1 MDNQILRLHRENA
14 IVDSHLDLG
23 MDIFQQRSQGKKQI
37 LLTEHLN
44 EIKAGHVNVI
54 GAAVFLDNWMAE
66 IAPTRFALEQ
76 IGAIYADV
84 AESHD
89 MVAVC
94 RTYEESQQAIAKDQL
109 ALVLALEGAEP
120 VGQSPELLYGFYA
133 MGVRILGLAWSRRNL
148 IADGALY
155 TTPTGHVD
163 SGLTDIGK
171 EIVKTASSLGMI
183 IDITHLCDACSDDVF
198 QLATGPVIA
207 SHSNCRQIN
216 PTKRNLSDIHIK
228 RIAESGGVVCMNSV
242 SAIVSDQA
250 GGATMQTLLDH
261 FDHVR
266 DLVGT
271 AYLGLGFDFSKRV
284 MDAESR
290 IIVNGFPQPVFDIVN
305 GYQQLS
311 ALTEALLQRDYTE
324 SDIAGIYGGNMM
336 RVFRNTLREK

>member
-1 MDNQILRLHRENA
+1 MDDQILRLHRENP
-14 IVDSHLDLG
+14 IIDSHLDLG
-23 MDIFQQRSQGKKQI
+23 MDIFQQRSQGKKRI
-37 LLTEHLN
+37 LINDHLN
-44 EIKAGHVNVI
+44 DIRANHVNVI

-66 IAPTRFALEQ
+66 IAPTRFAMEQ
-76 IGAIYADV
+76 IGALYADV
-84 AESHD
+84 AESQGN
-89 MVAVC
+89 VVVC
-94 RTYEESQQAIAKDQL
+94 RTYEEMEQAIAKDQL

-155 TTPTGHVD
+155 TTPAGHVD

-171 EIVKTASSLGMI
+171 EIVKTAFSLGMI
-183 IDITHLCDACSDDVF
+183 IDVTHLGDACTDDVF
-198 QLATGPVIA
+198 ELATGPVIA
-207 SHSNCRQIN
+207 SHSNCREIN
-216 PTKRNLSDIHIK
+216 PTKRNLSDAHIK
-228 RIAESGGVVCMNSV
+228 RIAETGGVVCMNSV
-242 SAIVSDQA
+242 SAIVSDQK

-284 MDAESR
+284 MDAESK

-305 GYQQLS
+305 GYGQLP
-311 ALTEALLQRDYTE
+311 ALTEALLQRGYSE
-324 SDIAGIYGGNMM
+324 GDIAGIYGGNMM
-336 RVFRNTLREK
+336 RVFKNTL